1 MTATE
6 PAAAT
11 ASHPFA
17 AALAAR
23 DIDALVAALA
33 PDAVLHSAITN
44 TPFEGREVLA
54 DLYSSL
60 FEAFEEL
67 RVTDEFH
74 NGDTHVFFWEGRMDG
89 RYVAGA
95 DRLRLDDD
103 GKVRDITIVGRP
115 LTGLATFLTGLG
127 FHFARRRRGR
137 VVARLLRV
145 TALPLAPMFSLVD
158 AIVRWL
164 VSGSR
169 RPAGRRTLS

>member
-1 MTATE
+1 MTTDQSADATGV
-6 PAAAT
+6 
-11 ASHPFA
+11 HPFT

-44 TPFEGREVLA
+44 TPFEGRAVLA

-67 RVTDEFH
+67 QVTDEFH
-74 NGDTHVFFWEGRMDG
+74 NGATHVFFWEGRMDG

-95 DRLRLDDD
+95 DRLRLDDA

-115 LTGLATFLTGLG
+115 LTGLSTFLTGVG
-127 FHFARRRRGR
+127 FHFARRRRGA

-158 AIVRWL
+158 SMVRWL
-164 VSGSR
+164 IR
-169 RPAGRRTLS
+169 GRRESSR